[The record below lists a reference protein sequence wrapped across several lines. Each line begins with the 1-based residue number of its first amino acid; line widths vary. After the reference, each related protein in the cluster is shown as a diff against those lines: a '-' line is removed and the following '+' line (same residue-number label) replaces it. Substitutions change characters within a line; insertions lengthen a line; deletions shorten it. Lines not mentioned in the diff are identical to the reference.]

1 MTLEEL
7 AQKVNLLLSHCRQ
20 CKQVVVTLDTP
31 SMGARAC
38 ANVVDISNGID
49 WEDGQVRIA
58 VDRPIMEKS
67 KDRDVPMPKAKTPNG
82 YVCRACGCF
91 VRKHDKYCST
101 CGQNVEGVT
110 E

>member
-7 AQKVNLLLSHCRQ
+7 AHKVDLLLSHCGQGR
-20 CKQVVVTLDTP
+20 QVVVTLDTP

-38 ANVVDISNGID
+38 ANVVDICNGID
-49 WEDGQVRIA
+49 WEASQVRIA
-58 VDRPIMEKS
+58 MDKPSMEKNEDS
-67 KDRDVPMPKAKTPNG
+67 DVPMPKAKTPNG
-82 YVCRACGCF
+82 YVCRACWCF